1 MTRHRLSWCIQRK
14 TIKSQKDLEKLIDK
28 LIAYVPHARRLH
40 VRLSYTDRDVIA
52 MDETAV
58 LWDMLSNTTVD
69 SIGHNTKAMKTT
81 GQEKTKVSVCLTAK
95 ADWAKWRPFI
105 VFPGA
110 KRETKL
116 LNEEFKAKCVVASS
130 SNGKMIEELTFD
142 WVRSVLENSSFTWRI
157 LAWDSFKC
165 HVMETIKSYARQRQI
180 FNHPRGL
187 YEIHWGTRRCLE

>member
-1 MTRHRLSWCIQRK
+1 MCYTQ
-14 TIKSQKDLEKLIDK
+14 DG
-28 LIAYVPHARRLH
+28 YVH
-40 VRLSYTDRDVIA
+40 VRLFYTDRDVIA

-95 ADWAKWRPFI
+95 ADWAKWRPFS

-142 WVRSVLENSSFTWRI
+142 WVRSVLGNFSKCVVASSSNGKMIEELTFDWVRSVLGNFSFTWRI

-165 HVMETIKSYARQRQI
+165 HVMETIKSYARQRHI
-180 FNHPRGL
+180 FNHPKGL
-187 YEIHWGTRRCLE
+187 YEIHWSTRRGLE

>member
-1 MTRHRLSWCIQRK
+1 MTRHRLSWCIQCK

-28 LIAYVPHARRLH
+28 LIAYVLHARQLR

-58 LWDMLSNTTVD
+58 LWDILSNTTVD

-130 SNGKMIEELTFD
+130 SNGKMIEELTSD
-142 WVRSVLENSSFTWRI
+142 WVRSVLGNFSFTWRI

-165 HVMETIKSYARQRQI
+165 HVMETIKSYARQRHI

-187 YEIHWGTRRCLE
+187 YEIHWGTRRGLQ